1 MFFSFRFFLV
11 ISNDRYLAMK
21 YFVSYLSIEEFFNS
35 VRFKIVQIDVF
46 GISLLNFM
54 YLRDFI
60 ADLNFLQQ
68 WNIPIQSKIRSI
80 FSIYK
85 VSRS

>member
-1 MFFSFRFFLV
+1 
-11 ISNDRYLAMK
+11 MK